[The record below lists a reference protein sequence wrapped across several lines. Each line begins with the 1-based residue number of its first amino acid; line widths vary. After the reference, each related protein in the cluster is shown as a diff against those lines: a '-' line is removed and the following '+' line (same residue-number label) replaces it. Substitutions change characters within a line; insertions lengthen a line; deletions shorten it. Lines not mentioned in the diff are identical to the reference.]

1 MTFGLR
7 LCNSSPLTSN
17 WPAPDLAIRWND
29 GGESY
34 LELETLRR
42 ACPCAGCQGEPDA
55 LGYIDR
61 PLVVYDPD
69 RSFRLRTY
77 GIVGGYAF
85 QPTWEDGHSTGMYTF
100 TSLRRMGE
108 PQDQAQSAPTA

>member
-1 MTFGLR
+1 MQLLPVDIQLAG
-7 LCNSSPLTSN
+7 
-17 WPAPDLAIRWND
+17 PDLAIRWND

-34 LELETLRR
+34 LELEPLRR

-100 TSLRRMGE
+100 ASLRRMGE
-108 PQDQAQSAPTA
+108 PQDQSQTAPTA